1 MTTKAKRPP
10 TLLTLAKRTV
20 TDEQLFGSGDRV
32 MVACSGG
39 PDSMALLHVLALMRK
54 KRKHEVIAAGIDHG
68 LRPEAVAELNLVARV
83 AKDHD
88 IRFIKTKVEVREG
101 GNLQERAREA
111 RHTALA
117 AAAEQEKATHV
128 ALGHTAD
135 DRAETVIIRL
145 LRGTGPKGLAA
156 MPAAAPAFV
165 GDVPL
170 VRPLIAARR
179 RDVMAHLRRHG
190 VPWAMDP
197 SNFDNRFLR
206 VRVRREVLPLLED
219 MSPRVVEHLCALSQQ
234 MMGAVTQTGSGAA
247 DDPIAGLSKTQRDA
261 LARAIAKRK
270 GGSTVRV
277 SGGKDLRV
285 VFLEG
290 TPVVFVPE

>member
-1 MTTKAKRPP
+1 MTSTTKRPP

-20 TDEQLFGSGDRV
+20 KDRHLFGAGDRV

-83 AKDHD
+83 AKEQDVP
-88 IRFIKTKVEVREG
+88 FTKTKVNLEEG
-101 GNLQERAREA
+101 GNLQERARQA
-111 RHTALA
+111 RHEALA
-117 AAAEQEKATHV
+117 KAAAKAGATHI

-135 DRAETVIIRL
+135 DRAETVLMRI
-145 LRGTGPKGLAA
+145 LRGTGPRGLAA
-156 MPAAAPAFV
+156 MPAEAPPLV

-170 VRPLIAARR
+170 IRPLIAARR
-179 RDVMAHLRRHG
+179 KDVMAHLRRHG

-197 SNFDNRFLR
+197 SNFDSRFLR

-219 MSPRVVEHLCALSQQ
+219 LSGRVVEHLCALADQ
-234 MMGAVTQTGSGAA
+234 AA
-247 DDPIAGLSKTQRDA
+247 EEIPVVDGDDPLESLNAAQREA
-261 LARAIAKRK
+261 LERAIATRK

-277 SGGKDLRV
+277 SGGKDLKV
-285 VFLEG
+285 AFLKG

>member
-1 MTTKAKRPP
+1 MTSNTKRPP
-10 TLLTLAKRTV
+10 TLLTLAKRCV
-20 TDEQLFGSGDRV
+20 KDEQLFGAGDRV

-54 KRKHEVIAAGIDHG
+54 QRKHEVIAAGIDHG
-68 LRPEAVAELNLVARV
+68 LRQEAVAELHLVARV
-83 AKDHD
+83 AKEHD
-88 IRFIKTKVEVREG
+88 IAFAKTKVNVKEG

-111 RHTALA
+111 RHEALA
-117 AAAEQEKATHV
+117 KAAKQADATHI

-135 DRAETVIIRL
+135 DRAETVL
-145 LRGTGPKGLAA
+145 LRIVRGTGPKGLAA
-156 MPAAAPAFV
+156 MPAVAPPVV

-170 VRPLIAARR
+170 IRPLVGARR

-197 SNFDNRFLR
+197 SNFDSRFMR

-219 MSPRVVEHLCALSQQ
+219 LSGGVVEHLCALADQAGES
-234 MMGAVTQTGSGAA
+234 VRAA
-247 DDPIAGLSKTQRDA
+247 DGDDPLEGLSRAQRDA
-261 LARAIAKRK
+261 LKRAIAQRK

-285 VFLEG
+285 AFFEG